1 MKQIAKIK
9 RILFVLF
16 ILFLASCATVPITG
30 RRQLSL
36 VNESEMI
43 ALSLTQYDQ
52 FMKENKLSTNTKD
65 AEMVKRVGL
74 RIAKA
79 VEAYFTS
86 QGQAAYLD
94 GYKWEFNLV
103 ESKDINAWCMSGGKV
118 VVYTGILPI
127 TKTEAGLA
135 AVMGHE
141 IAHAV
146 ANHGGERMSQQL
158 AVVAGGVSL
167 EIAMQQQPSQ
177 TRDLFNLAYGVGST
191 LGTLAYSRTHELEAD
206 KLGMVFMAMAGYD
219 PARALSFWEDMA
231 SIPGIAPPELLS
243 THPGSDRRIKA
254 IRDFIPKANIYFVN
268 Q

>member
-1 MKQIAKIK
+1 MVRIK
-9 RILFVLF
+9 PVLFSAVLLILF
-16 ILFLASCATVPITG
+16 SCSKVPITG
-30 RRQLSL
+30 RKQFNL
-36 VNESEMI
+36 VPDGMISEM
-43 ALSLTQYDQ
+43 SLNSYREFLNQNPPLPPSNQ
-52 FMKENKLSTNTKD
+52 KVI
-65 AEMVKRVGL
+65 MVKRVGE
-74 RIAKA
+74 RIAAA
-79 VEAYFTS
+79 VEKFLRDNGKAEKAESYR
-86 QGQAAYLD
+86 
-94 GYKWEFNLV
+94 WEYNLV
-103 ESKDINAWCMSGGKV
+103 ESSEVNAWCLPGGRV
-118 VVYTGILPI
+118 VVYTGILPYS
-127 TKTEAGLA
+127 KDEAGLA
-135 AVMGHE
+135 VIMGHE